1 MMRPGPDP
9 SGQHRA
15 PGGAAPEHQGTSRA
29 GSRSLGPQT
38 GSRGA
43 PGRTAAATGADPGE
57 STFQVAA
64 PSIALPTG
72 GGAIR
77 GIDEQFE
84 VNAATGT
91 LSLSFALP
99 FTAARGDFRPPV
111 RLAYDSGSGDGV
123 VGLGWSLAMGS
134 IRRRTDRGVPRYR
147 DDDTYQ
153 LAGSDDLVPSA
164 TWTGAAWEPDV
175 ATHGPL
181 TVRRYR
187 PRTEHDMARIER
199 ITLAPTPP
207 GGPGGAAGEPG
218 AVWWRVTSR
227 DDLATYFGLD
237 DASRLA
243 DPADPTRVLQ
253 WLPSLTVDNL
263 GNCCVYEY
271 ASEDLAGY
279 APAPHDANRR
289 RGSAPFTHRHLT
301 AIRYGNH
308 TPFSPDEDAPYRP
321 GPPPAPADFR
331 FTAAFD
337 YGQLDPDDPVPT
349 PPPGR
354 SWATRPD
361 PFSQY
366 RGGFEVRT
374 QRLLRRVLMFHQFE
388 ELDGGRPT
396 LVRSLDLTYTPSSDL
411 SMLTSLTQSGYIRTG
426 AGYSSRSL
434 PPVELDYEPLGWS
447 TEVRT
452 VDALSSRNLPGG
464 VVSPSQWFDLDGDGI
479 SGVLT
484 EQLGAWLFKPNL
496 GDLDDDGQ
504 AHLGPQRVVAS
515 TPSLRGL
522 ATGSLRLT
530 QLDGDGRHQLEVRT
544 PELQGYYP
552 LGDDGWSPFRPFLH
566 VVHVDLQDQHVRQL
580 DLVGDGRADILVADV
595 GELWWYRSLG
605 TAGHE
610 AMQRAFVATDD
621 EHGPAAVF
629 ADEVQSLFLAD
640 MSGDGLSDIVR
651 VRNADVS
658 YWPNLGY
665 GRFGARV
672 AMDSSPRLDHPEA
685 FQPKDVRLAD
695 LTGTGTADL
704 VYLPRGEAHAY
715 LNRSGN
721 GWSERQPLAA
731 LPTPHPTD
739 VSTVDLLG
747 NGTTC
752 LVWSSGLPTDQHRGL
767 RYVDPT
773 GGRKPYLLR
782 AIRNNLG
789 REQTIAYK
797 PSTWFALRDRAAGRP
812 WLTQLTFPVQCV
824 RSVTTRDAVSGATRT
839 RTFGYRHGYYDAD
852 EREFRG
858 FAVVDELDAED
869 FDSFSRDGTAL
880 VDTTVHQT
888 PILTRTWFHNGSGDD
903 QRTLVDRLRPEHWDA
918 RLAADGVA
926 VPVLEPAPAPSRVV
940 AGPGTDPAMLDG
952 DTVLLV
958 RQATRSCRA
967 TVLRREVFGL
977 DAPTTGA
984 TVAQR
989 TRERTPYSVASH
1001 GSVVTVLQPPL
1012 DGHPA
1017 VVAVAARE
1025 VITTT
1030 YERDPADPRV
1040 EHTLT
1045 LEADGQG
1052 NVLRSAAVRYARAVP
1067 DLAVPAQVRAAQ
1079 ARTSVVVTR
1088 NELTTDAVS
1097 DAHHR
1102 LRRPART
1109 STWEITGLTPANGG
1123 QFVVG
1128 DFLRAG
1134 FDVLADS
1141 AEVPHADRS
1150 TPLPGQVHRRLLT
1163 RQESVYYDA
1172 ALADPLPLFGLDTR
1186 ALPYESYQLAFAPDL
1201 LTHVFAARWT
1211 PALLTEGGYV
1221 LRDGAWWVTSGRWH
1235 HTDDGETPADATARF
1250 YVHVAH
1256 TDALGARTTIGYLD
1270 DDCLVTTRTVDAAQ
1284 NATTVTEVD
1293 LRTMCPVRVV
1303 DPNGNAASVL
1313 CDELGL
1319 VKATALEGKAPGD
1332 ADALT
1337 GLTSASTAPD
1347 AAQVTAFLAA
1357 TTSSQVTALGAG
1369 LLHAASSRVVYD
1381 IDRYRSTGGTQP
1393 PRVATIVRERHGDP
1407 TSPVQVSFEYS
1418 NGAGAVEMTKAPA
1431 EPGPAARV
1439 RVLGDGSVAVDQVD
1453 TTPELRWVGT
1463 GRRVL
1468 NTKGKPVKEYE
1479 PFFSVTPAFETAAE
1493 LVESGVT
1500 KVTSYDPIDRPARVD
1515 FPDGTFSEAATF
1527 AWRTVDSDRNDT
1539 VTRSAWFTRRTNREI
1554 DAELVAEGRDP
1565 VREAAAATRAAVHA
1579 DTPLVRHLDPAGQ
1592 SVAEVEDLGTGP
1604 VSLLVTAYDRDVES
1618 RTLSVTDPRGN
1629 VTMTY
1634 EHDLRGT
1641 LLTYAGPDGGR
1652 RRMLDNV
1659 VGDPLR
1665 LWDDRGHEFVFTYA
1679 DPLHRVTGKRVRG
1692 GDGPT
1697 PLDHLFE
1704 RVVYGEGRPQ
1714 DTDNNLRGQ
1723 IALRYDTAGRSQNV
1737 RFDLHGNLAERSRR
1751 FAADYRSVPSWDG
1764 ADPDQRLEPEVFTT
1778 IETRDALDRLTARTT
1793 PDGTAHTPVYNAG
1806 NLLESLRITR
1816 GAFAEQVIAN
1826 IDYDARGSR
1835 ARIVLGNGV
1844 RTTYRYDRETFRLIR
1859 LHTTRAGGDVLQDL
1873 ASTFDPVGNLTHLVD
1888 TAVPT
1893 IWRSNQVVTGEAT
1906 YRYDPSYRLVEATG
1920 REHAGQLDF
1929 GLTDN
1934 VADAAMLVRHDP
1946 NDPLDWRTYTEGY
1959 HYDASG
1965 NLDQLVHT
1973 AAGPGASWTR
1983 DYHYQPTSNRLIDT
1997 VVGATTYPVG
2007 HHPTHGFVD
2016 ALPHLSVMEWTF
2028 RDELR
2033 AVATQRVV
2041 TGTPETTWYVYD
2053 GDGIRVRKV
2062 TDSSAAA
2069 DVDPVRRFE
2078 RYSFEGV
2085 EIQRDHD
2092 GGGAV
2097 QAEHRTVHV
2106 LDDTGLVALIETDTS
2121 PGAVSPPL
2129 TRYQSINHLGST
2141 SLETDSAAAVISYEE
2156 FHPFGTTAYQAV
2168 DKAIAAAAK
2177 RFRYTGMERDDESG
2191 LEYHQARYYVPW
2203 LGRWT
2208 SPDLHADQ
2216 LDGNRY
2222 AYVKNNPTA
2231 NRDSNGK
2238 YEEPVHGAAT
2248 YRLALAA
2255 GFTEEDAGRIAIAT
2269 AGMDHDKATNPG
2281 DDIWEMQA
2289 QIWLGRTDAYHFP
2302 TQQKALNDIRSDIA
2316 GGTRD
2321 LEQFGRH
2328 LHSLEDVGFVDAP
2341 GPHMRSDYRLLSEAT
2356 LALGAALI
2364 AGGYGLV
2371 KATEALAHAGET
2383 GWAILVGILAGAALL
2398 LGVYLVLFA
2407 IKSDGVGHPWYIT
2420 EKGAISHSFS
2430 HVADE
2435 AYQDPVKNAAVLNGI
2450 YRELVAA
2457 RIARYGN
2464 PGVAPDNAGAT
2475 ETIDRITHADNA
2487 QKIKDYVNAHPF
2499 TIGGVPAGSYADQIT
2514 NRAKGRWTPAG
2525 IDATVN
2531 NDKVFK

>member
-1 MMRPGPDP
+1 MYDEG
-9 SGQHRA
+9 
-15 PGGAAPEHQGTSRA
+15 A
-29 GSRSLGPQT
+29 GSRT
-38 GSRGA
+38 GQPGGTTTAA
-43 PGRTAAATGADPGE
+43 PGSDPGANQ
-57 STFQVAA
+57 FQVQP
-64 PSIALPTG
+64 PSISLPTG

-99 FTAARGDFRPPV
+99 FTAARADFRPPV
-111 RLAYDSGSGDGV
+111 RLAYDSGSGNGV
-123 VGLGWSLAMGS
+123 VGLGWSLSMGS
-134 IRRRTDRGVPRYR
+134 IRCRTDRGVPRYR

-153 LAGSDDLVPSA
+153 LAGSDDLVPTA
-164 TWTGAAWEPDV
+164 RWTGAAWEPDV
-175 ATHGPL
+175 ATRGPL

-187 PRTEHDMARIER
+187 PRTEHDVARIER

-227 DDLATYFGLD
+227 DDVSTYFGLD
-237 DASRLA
+237 EASRIA
-243 DPADPTRVLQ
+243 DPADASRVLQ

-271 ASEDLAGY
+271 ATEDLAGY
-279 APAPHDANRR
+279 PASSHDTHRR
-289 RGSAPFTHRHLT
+289 QGSAPFTHRHLV

-308 TPFSPDEDAPYRP
+308 TPFSPAEGAPYTP
-321 GPPPAPADFR
+321 GPFPAHADFR

-354 SWATRPD
+354 TWATRPD

-388 ELDGGRPT
+388 DLDGGRPT
-396 LVRSLDLTYTPSSDL
+396 LVRSLDLTYTPSNDL
-411 SMLTSLTQSGYIRTG
+411 SMLTSLVQSGYIRTDS
-426 AGYSSRSL
+426 GYSSRSL
-434 PPVELDYEPLGWS
+434 PPVELEYEALQWS

-452 VDALSSRNLPGG
+452 VDAASSRNLPGG
-464 VVSPSQWFDLDGDGI
+464 VVSSSQWFDLDGDGI

-496 GDLDDDGQ
+496 GDLHDDGQ

-515 TPSLRGL
+515 APSLTGL

-544 PELQGYYP
+544 PELQGYYA
-552 LGDDGWSPFRPFLH
+552 LGDDGWLPFRPFRH

-580 DLVGDGRADILVADV
+580 DLVGDGRADILVVGV
-595 GELWWYRSLG
+595 GELWWHRSLG

-610 AMQRAFVATDD
+610 AMQRAFASTDD
-621 EHGPAAVF
+621 ERGPAAVF
-629 ADEVQSLFLAD
+629 VDEVQSLFLAD

-672 AMDSSPRLDHPEA
+672 AMDGSPQLDHPGA

-704 VYLPRGEAHAY
+704 VYLARGQAGAY

-721 GWSERQPLAA
+721 GWSERLTLAA
-731 LPTPHPTD
+731 LPTPRPTD
-739 VSTVDLLG
+739 VSVVDLLG

-752 LVWSSGLPTDQHRGL
+752 LVWSSGLPTDQHRAL

-789 REQTIAYK
+789 REQTITYK
-797 PSTWFALRDRAAGRP
+797 PSTWFALRDRVAGRP

-824 RSVTTRDAVSGATRT
+824 RSVTTRDDVSGATRT
-839 RTFGYRHGYYDAD
+839 RTFGYRHGFYDAD

-869 FDSFSRDGTAL
+869 FDNFRRDDTAL
-880 VDTTVHQT
+880 VDATVFQT

-903 QRTLVDRLRPEHWDA
+903 QRSLVDRLRTEHWDA
-918 RLAADGVA
+918 RLAADGV
-926 VPVLEPAPAPSRVV
+926 VIPVVEPAPAPSHIVP
-940 AGPGTDPAMLDG
+940 GPDADPTMLDG
-952 DTVLLV
+952 DITLLV

-977 DAPTTGA
+977 DAPDVGA
-984 TVAQR
+984 TSAQH
-989 TRERTPYSVASH
+989 TRERTPYSVVSH
-1001 GSVVTVLQPPL
+1001 GSIVTVLQPPL
-1012 DGHPA
+1012 DGQAA
-1017 VVAVAARE
+1017 VVAVIERE
-1025 VITTT
+1025 AITTT
-1030 YERDPADPRV
+1030 YEREPADPRV

-1045 LEADGQG
+1045 VEVDGQG
-1052 NVLRSAAVRYARAVP
+1052 NVLRSAAVRYARVAP
-1067 DLAVPAQVRAAQ
+1067 DVSVPAQVRDLQ
-1079 ARTSVVVTR
+1079 GRTTVAFTR
-1088 NELTTDAVS
+1088 NELTTDAVD

-1102 LRRPART
+1102 LRRVART
-1109 STWEITGLTPANGG
+1109 SSWEITSLTPADDDR
-1123 QFVVG
+1123 FAVG
-1128 DFLRAG
+1128 DFLRTG

-1141 AEVPHADRS
+1141 VDVPPGDTS
-1150 TPLPGQVHRRLLT
+1150 TALPGQVRRRLLT
-1163 RQESVYYDA
+1163 RQESVFYDA
-1172 ALADPLPLFGLDTR
+1172 LLTGPLPLFVLEPR
-1186 ALPYESYQLAFAPDL
+1186 ALPYESYQLALARDL
-1201 LTHVFAARWT
+1201 LTKVYAARWT
-1211 PALLTEGGYV
+1211 PALLAEGGYV
-1221 LRDGAWWVTSGRWH
+1221 LRDDAWWVPSGRWH
-1235 HTDDGETPADATARF
+1235 HTDDGETAADAAARF

-1256 TDALGARTTIGYLD
+1256 TDPLGARTTIGYLD
-1270 DDCLVTTRTVDAAQ
+1270 DDCLLTTRTVDAAQ
-1284 NATTVTEVD
+1284 NATTVTDVD
-1293 LRTMCPVRVV
+1293 LRSMSPVRVV

-1319 VKATALEGKAPGD
+1319 VKATALEGKGD

-1337 GLTSASTAPD
+1337 GLTAVD
-1347 AAQVTAFLAA
+1347 NDGVDAFLAA

-1381 IDRYRSTGGTQP
+1381 LDRYRSTGGTQP
-1393 PRVATIVRERHGDP
+1393 PRVATIVRERHADP
-1407 TSPVQVSFEYS
+1407 TSPVQVSLEYS
-1418 NGAGAVEMTKAPA
+1418 NGAGKVEMTKAPA
-1431 EPGPAARV
+1431 EPGLAARV
-1439 RVLGDGSVAVDQVD
+1439 RVLADGSVAVDQVD
-1453 TTPELRWVGT
+1453 TGNELRWIGT

-1468 NTKGKPVKEYE
+1468 NSKGKPVKEYE
-1479 PFFSVTPAFETAAE
+1479 PFFSVSPAFETARE

-1515 FPDGTFSEAATF
+1515 FPDGTFSETATF
-1527 AWRTVDSDRNDT
+1527 GWRTVDSDRNDT
-1539 VTRSAWFTRRTNREI
+1539 VTRSSWYTNRVNRLI

-1565 VREAAAATRAAVHA
+1565 VREADAAARAAVHA
-1579 DTPLVRHLDPAGQ
+1579 DTPFTRHLDPAGQ
-1592 SVAEVEDLGTGP
+1592 PIAEVADLGATTLTT
-1604 VSLLVTAYDRDVES
+1604 SYTRDIEG
-1618 RTLSVTDPRGN
+1618 RTLEVEDPRGN

-1634 EHDLRGT
+1634 EYDLRGT
-1641 LLTYAGPDGGR
+1641 LLTYAGPDGGPR
-1652 RRMLDNV
+1652 LLLDNV
-1659 VGDPLR
+1659 MGDPLR
-1665 LWDDRGHEFVFTYA
+1665 RWDDRGHEFVFTYA

-1692 GDGPT
+1692 GDAPT
-1697 PLDHLFE
+1697 PLDHLVE
-1704 RVVYGEGRPQ
+1704 RVGYGEGRPQ
-1714 DTDNNLRGQ
+1714 DTANNLRGQ
-1723 IALRYDTAGRSQNV
+1723 VAVRYDTAGRSENV
-1737 RFDLHGNLAERSRR
+1737 RFDLHGKLAQRTRR
-1751 FAADYRSVPSWDG
+1751 FAVDYRSVPSWDG
-1764 ADPDQRLEPEVFTT
+1764 ADPDQALEPEVFTT
-1778 IETRDALDRLTARTT
+1778 TETRDALDRLTARTT
-1793 PDGTAHTPVYNAG
+1793 PDGTTHAPTYNAG

-1816 GAFAEQVIAN
+1816 GANTQQLIRN
-1826 IDYDARGSR
+1826 IDYDARGLR

-1844 RTTYRYDRETFRLIR
+1844 TTDYRYDSQTFRLIR
-1859 LHTTRAGGDVLQDL
+1859 LHTTRGAGDVLQDL
-1873 ASTFDPVGNLTHLVD
+1873 ASTFDPVGNLTHLID

-1893 IWRSNQVVTGEAT
+1893 IWRSNQVITGEST

-1920 REHAGQLDF
+1920 REHAGQIDF

-1934 VADAAMLVRHDP
+1934 VSDAAMLEQHDP
-1946 NDPLDWRTYTEGY
+1946 NDPLDWRSYTEGY

-1965 NLDQLVHT
+1965 NLDQHAH
-1973 AAGPGASWTR
+1973 AAPGHGATWTR
-1983 DYHYQPTSNRLIDT
+1983 DYHYDTASNRLLDT
-1997 VVGATTYPVG
+1997 KVGATTYPVG
-2007 HHPTHGFVD
+2007 HHPTHGYID
-2016 ALPHLSVMEWTF
+2016 AMPHLSVMEWTF

-2033 AVATQRVV
+2033 ATATQHVAA
-2041 TGTPETTWYVYD
+2041 GTPETTWYVYD
-2053 GDGIRVRKV
+2053 GDGLRVRKV
-2062 TDSSAAA
+2062 TDASAAA
-2069 DVDPVRRFE
+2069 GADAVRRFE
-2078 RYSFEGV
+2078 RYSLEGV
-2085 EIQRDHD
+2085 EIQRDY
-2092 GGGAV
+2092 GAV
-2097 QAEHRTVHV
+2097 NTERSTVHV
-2106 LDDTGLVALIETDTS
+2106 LDDTGLIALVETGTS
-2121 PGAVSPPL
+2121 TLV
-2129 TRYQSINHLGST
+2129 RYQSINHLGST
-2141 SLETDSAAAVISYEE
+2141 SLETDSAGAVISYEE
-2156 FHPFGTTAYQAV
+2156 FHPFGTTAYQSV
-2168 DKAIAAAAK
+2168 DKSIAAAAK

-2231 NRDSNGK
+2231 SRDRNGQ

-2281 DDIWEMQA
+2281 DNIWEMQA
-2289 QIWLGRTDAYHFP
+2289 QIWRGRTAEYHFP
-2302 TQQKALNDIRSDIA
+2302 SFEKALGDVRSDIA

-2341 GPHMRSDYRLLSEAT
+2341 GPHMRSEYRLLSEAT
-2356 LALGAALI
+2356 LALGGALI

-2371 KATEALAHAGET
+2371 KATEALAHSGET
-2383 GWAILVGILAGAALL
+2383 GWAILVGVLAGAALL

-2407 IKSDGVGHPWYIT
+2407 IKADGIGHPWWIT
-2420 EKGAISHSFS
+2420 ENGSISHSFS
-2430 HVADE
+2430 HVIDE
-2435 AYQDPVKNAAVLNGI
+2435 GFTDPSANSKELHGI
-2450 YRELVAA
+2450 FDQLVAA

-2464 PGVAPDNAGAT
+2464 PEVAPDVAGAD
-2475 ETIDRITHADNA
+2475 ETIDRITHADTPGKINDYINA
-2487 QKIKDYVNAHPF
+2487 RPF
-2499 TIGGVPAGSYADQIT
+2499 DINGRPAGSYADQIL
-2514 NRAKGRWTPAG
+2514 NLAQGRWAPAG

-2531 NDKVFK
+2531 DDKVVYTPPVLVH